1 MELVGDHSQQAASW
15 AERVVSVAL
24 WTINLA
30 FLVPSMALCTIVFKL
45 VPAYK
50 VDFLSKTYCR
60 IQMAL
65 TFNRWNAVV
74 HPDVD
79 PKGVYIFAQNH
90 TNHFDHVAMY
100 NATPHFKQGV
110 ELESHFDFPFYGW
123 FMKARGTIPVPEGG
137 SRGVVRV
144 LKRMRKEVDRGN
156 SILAFPEGSRTLNG
170 RVGPFQDGIFFM
182 AIQLG
187 VPIVPVA
194 VTGMWDVM
202 RKGSRLIRAG
212 QTVTVYV
219 ERPIPT
225 ANLTRHDV
233 PRLRDETRQVIA
245 SRVDAYFEEAA
256 A

>member
-1 MELVGDHSQQAASW
+1 MELVENHSNAGPSW
-15 AERVVSVAL
+15 GERVISITL
-24 WTINLA
+24 WVVNLA
-30 FLVPSMALCTIVFKL
+30 FLAPAMALCTIVFKV

-50 VDFLSKTYCR
+50 VDFLSKAYCR

-65 TFNRWNAVV
+65 TFNRWRAVV

-79 PKGVYIFAQNH
+79 PKGVYIFTQNH

-110 ELESHFDFPFYGW
+110 ELERHFDFPFYGW

-144 LKRMRKEVDRGN
+144 LKRMQKEVDRGN

-170 RVGPFQDGIFFM
+170 RVGPFEDGIFFM
-182 AIQLG
+182 AIRLG

-202 RKGSRLIRAG
+202 HKGSRLIRAG
-212 QTVTVYV
+212 KTVTVYV
-219 ERPIPT
+219 EKPIPT
-225 ANLTRHDV
+225 TNLTRHDV
-233 PRLRDETRQVIA
+233 PRLRDETRQIIA
-245 SRVDAYFEEAA
+245 ARVDAYFEEKAA
-256 A
+256 